1 LNLPHVG
8 RLSRTLHLFN
18 VRESLVLCKKR
29 RIGSKNY
36 ISTVTSG
43 INWCYKALII
53 IWEFIMHWVF
63 RSKKQFIALIFGFNI
78 IGVSSMANAAP
89 ILTLQQAEEMALED
103 EPGIIS
109 QQWQMESLSVQ
120 SIVDG
125 QLKDPKMQVA
135 LANLPTDTFDFDQEN
150 MTQFKVGI
158 IQQFPSGD
166 TLNIKQQKTQKQSEL
181 FLSKISDR
189 KLSIIKEVRLTYF
202 EIYYWEQ
209 AKKTISQN
217 KRFFSQLVEIV
228 QSMFSVG
235 RNNQQDLIRAQ
246 LELSRLDDRLVKITQ
261 KINMQ
266 RSKLSRWVR
275 DKSSTHALST
285 QLPILSIPQI
295 SDDFET
301 LSQLFYSHPKIQEI
315 DKQIEISRKDIE
327 LAKESYKPGWALNV
341 GYAYR
346 DNMQNG
352 GSRSDFV
359 SAGVTFDLP
368 LFTANRQDKKV
379 LSKEH
384 KLQSLK
390 DKRITMLRQLVATLQ
405 QESAVEE
412 QLQNRHQ
419 LYLNLLMPQAKQQT
433 QASLL
438 AYQSDRGDFADVM
451 RAYIDDLN
459 VKLDERRIAVDH
471 LQSKAKILYFTS
483 SFEQAEKNTDS

>member
-1 LNLPHVG
+1 M
-8 RLSRTLHLFN
+8 HLVFH
-18 VRESLVLCKKR
+18 SKKQLL
-29 RIGSKNY
+29 
-36 ISTVTSG
+36 
-43 INWCYKALII
+43 ALII
-53 IWEFIMHWVF
+53 
-63 RSKKQFIALIFGFNI
+63 GFNL
-78 IGVSSMANAAP
+78 IGASNMALAAP
-89 ILTLQQAEEMALED
+89 ILTLQAAETMALED
-103 EPGIIS
+103 EPEIIS
-109 QQWQMESLSVQ
+109 QQWQMESLSAQ
-120 SIVDG
+120 SIADG
-125 QLKDPKMQVA
+125 QLNDPKMQVA
-135 LANLPTDTFDFDQEN
+135 LANMPTDTFDFDQEN
-150 MTQFKVGI
+150 MTQLKVGI

-166 TLNIKQQKTQKQSEL
+166 TLSIKQAKTQKQSEL
-181 FLSKISDR
+181 FLSKIADR

-202 EIYYWEQ
+202 EIYYWEE
-209 AKKTISQN
+209 AKKTIVQN
-217 KRFFSQLVEIV
+217 QRFFSQLVEIV

-246 LELSRLDDRLVKITQ
+246 LELSRLDDRIVKITQ

-275 DKSSTHALST
+275 DQNSTHALSS
-285 QLPILSIPQI
+285 QLPELSIPEI
-295 SDDFET
+295 SDEFET

-315 DKQIEISRKDIE
+315 DKQIDISREDIA
-327 LAKESYKPGWALNV
+327 LAKEAFKPGWALNV

-346 DNMQNG
+346 DNKPKEFGG

-368 LFTANRQDKKV
+368 MFTANRQDKKL

-384 KLQSLK
+384 KLQALK
-390 DKRITMLRQLVATLQ
+390 DKRVSMLRQLVASLQ
-405 QESAVEE
+405 QQQAVEE

-419 LYLNLLMPQAKQQT
+419 LYINLLMPQAKQQT

-483 SFEQAEKNTDS
+483 SFEQNNTGT